1 MTRFQ
6 LKNHILLGLQG
17 PSYSAV
23 IERKM
28 LPKSISDPDK
38 FLGDLAFDCGC
49 YFMVLDSA
57 VLDSEDRW
65 LFRPDHSIL
74 DRMIQATEEYNEIHN
89 CRLIEMGLA
98 YERAG
103 GAIESSCTVQE
114 HHEPLEN
121 GWYDLSSADE
131 SLDDEVA
138 YLDSRRLL
146 QRHPEHPDWV
156 TILDE
161 GEPLPEEG

>member
-17 PSYSAV
+17 PNYSAV
-23 IERKM
+23 IKCEM
-28 LPKSISDPDK
+28 LPKSIPDK
-38 FLGDLAFDCGC
+38 FLEDLAWDCGC
-49 YFMVLDSA
+49 CIMVLDSEESWL
-57 VLDSEDRW
+57 VL
-65 LFRPDHSIL
+65 PDPLIF
-74 DRMIQATEEYNEIHN
+74 DRMIQATEEYNEIHK
-89 CRLIEMGLA
+89 CRLIEMSLA
-98 YERAG
+98 YERAVD
-103 GAIESSCTVQE
+103 AIESSCTVQE